1 MLAGPPSNSAHP
13 WGDSETPYEEIGGD
27 ESVRTLVEN
36 LYDIIEDES
45 PVLRAML
52 PADTSGSRQKLYEY
66 LSGWLGGPPLYT
78 EKRGHP
84 KLRMRHMPFAIG
96 DADAEEW
103 LRCMGKAME
112 MSGVEGPLSGFLGQ
126 KLGDLALHMRNQP

>member
-1 MLAGPPSNSAHP
+1 MLPGPPSNLAHP
-13 WGDSETPYEEIGGD
+13 WGASETPYDEIGGD
-27 ESVRTLVEN
+27 DFVRALVEN
-36 LYDIIEDES
+36 FYDIIEDES
-45 PVLRAML
+45 PVLRQML

-78 EKRGHP
+78 ERRGHP

-96 DADAEEW
+96 DEEATEW
-103 LRCMGKAME
+103 MRCMGKAME
-112 MSGVEGPLSGFLGQ
+112 MSGVEDPLSEFLGQ